1 MKPSPF
7 LRLLL
12 AFVLLLPST
21 VYAES
26 KTSQVKAPPSSM
38 QIIRRLL
45 GISQRVA
52 AAGSRSDP
60 LLGVCLITPAL
71 NPAQNDQA
79 NTVLLSNPVLVSKE
93 PLNEVQIDLGD
104 QQWRALASSKKDV
117 GRTVIWPYA
126 PLQGGETILIR
137 FRSKGSPGG
146 DYSELTLIAAP
157 AEVLAQNSTL
167 ITRLGSNEK
176 SWINA
181 IESISINN
189 PKLAVALLFS
199 ASAPDSVLINQLR
212 TSLIQNASCK

>member
-1 MKPSPF
+1 MKPFPF

-21 VYAES
+21 VYAEP

-93 PLNEVQIDLGD
+93 PLNEVQIGLGD

-117 GRTVIWPYA
+117 GRTVSWPYA

-157 AEVLAQNSTL
+157 AEELAQNSTL